1 MTSHNL
7 TAATVAA
14 LVTVVAGC
22 LGDGGPVAPD
32 DGPSFHQA
40 SMHGAG
46 PQRPLTGRCE
56 TTFDP
61 PSFPP
66 PPVFSQV
73 DVGTCLMAHLG
84 RAAFY
89 SAKDINVITG
99 TQITTE
105 AIFTAANGDEL
116 HAVGSGTSQPAGPG
130 QFGFSAT
137 LTFAGGTGRFT
148 HAAGEAHVEGVAQT
162 AAGTATLEIVGGWIR
177 YGR

>member
-1 MTSHNL
+1 MSSHNL
-7 TAATVAA
+7 TAATVAV
-14 LVTVVAGC
+14 LLTVIAGC
-22 LGDGGPVAPD
+22 RGEAGLLAPE
-32 DGPSFHQA
+32 DGPSFQHA
-40 SMHGAG
+40 STHGAG

-66 PPVFSQV
+66 PLIFSQV

-99 TQITTE
+99 TQTTTE

-116 HAVGSGTSQPAGPG
+116 HAVGSGTSAPAGPG
-130 QFGFSAT
+130 QIGFSAT
-137 LTFAGGTGRFT
+137 LTFTGGTGRFT
-148 HAAGEAHVEGVAQT
+148 HAAGEAHVEGVARPAT
-162 AAGTATLEIVGGWIR
+162 GTATLEIVAGWIR